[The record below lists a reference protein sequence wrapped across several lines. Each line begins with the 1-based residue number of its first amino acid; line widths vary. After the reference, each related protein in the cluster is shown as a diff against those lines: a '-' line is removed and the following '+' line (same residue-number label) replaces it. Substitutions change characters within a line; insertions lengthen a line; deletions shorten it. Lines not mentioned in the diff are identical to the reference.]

1 VAAGRCPRSHES
13 CDAALV
19 VADRGAAGTGTTFE
33 PALPLEAFGGMSPA
47 AALTA
52 GLFALPTLAWA
63 VVTRQLWLHRRV
75 RPEPSPLFGPAVA
88 ASGLIT
94 LHGALHVVEVF
105 LPVGIGSGTA
115 FAALRDATLLGAT
128 VVGRHAL
135 RDMQLPESRPGRRW
149 LAMNYGLLAAFAL
162 PALGLIALRGVPT
175 AWQRVGYASLWVGIW
190 TMAVLCRQQVRMA
203 RPAVWGPEHSGEV
216 TRPDLYFV
224 GWGSVV
230 TSAAALL
237 VGAMAGAGLALTV
250 LETGLGLAIAA
261 PTIFYGLGFFLPELL
276 LMVELLVASAAVV
289 LGHAAALATTA
300 AKWHPFVHLAAVLA
314 VALVVVPA
322 QPRLRAWLTRLI
334 FGRSVRQQ
342 TELLAFLQRLSPEL
356 GTRECCRRVLAELL
370 RVRRLP
376 GAAIVFRDGE
386 HVVHGTINVAPLLA
400 VWPRGRAADA
410 LPAHSFGT
418 DELRRLPA
426 ALRDALMAANV
437 GLGAVPILSPRRR
450 WGHLFMN
457 TGIMRGF
464 FRQEDADAFEAFCGQ
479 LALVLDAADLLERA
493 VAVERSLAHAEKL
506 AAIGETAARIA
517 HDIRNPVTAARSLA
531 QQLARD
537 AAGGDRE
544 AAVVILEEL
553 DRVERRVG
561 SLLRFARRDE
571 LCMGRIDLGELVT
584 ACLDHGR
591 ARLESAGIQVTVDA
605 PPGVVV
611 HGDPESL
618 RQALLNLV
626 DNAADALAEAPRRE
640 IAVQLAAGNGYATVR
655 VSDTGPG
662 VPAPALPRLF
672 EPFFSLKPRGTGLGL
687 AIVRRTADAHGGRI
701 SAVSHAGGGMAFLLE
716 LPVVEAA

>member
-1 VAAGRCPRSHES
+1 MTLLQV
-13 CDAALV
+13 
-19 VADRGAAGTGTTFE
+19 
-33 PALPLEAFGGMSPA
+33 MSPA
-47 AALTA
+47 DALTA

-75 RPEPSPLFGPAVA
+75 RPEPSPLFGPAVV

-105 LPVGIGSGTA
+105 LPVGIGGGTA
-115 FAALRDATLLGAT
+115 FAALRDATLLCAAA
-128 VVGRHAL
+128 VGRHAL

-149 LAMNYGLLAAFAL
+149 LAVNYGLLAAFAL
-162 PALGLIALRGVPT
+162 PALGVIALRGVPT
-175 AWQRVGYASLWVGIW
+175 AWQLIGYASLWVGIA
-190 TMAVLCRQQVRMA
+190 TMAVLCRQQAVRMA
-203 RPAVWGPEHSGEV
+203 RPAVWGPEHAGEV

-224 GWGSVV
+224 GWGALV
-230 TSAAALL
+230 TLAAALL

-250 LETGLGLAIAA
+250 LEAGLGLAIAG

-276 LMVELLVASAAVV
+276 LIVELLVASAAVV
-289 LGHAAALATTA
+289 LGHAAALATTGA
-300 AKWHPFVHLAAVLA
+300 QWHPVVHLAAVLA

-356 GTRECCRRVLAELL
+356 GTRECCRRALAELV

-376 GAAIVFRDGE
+376 GAAIIFRDGE
-386 HVVHGTINVAPLLA
+386 HVVHGTINIAPLLA
-400 VWPRGRAADA
+400 VWPRAEAADS
-410 LPAHSFGT
+410 LPARSFGT
-418 DELRRLPA
+418 DELRRLAPV
-426 ALRDALMAANV
+426 LRDALMAANV

-479 LALVLDAADLLERA
+479 LALVLDAAD
-493 VAVERSLAHAEKL
+493 
-506 AAIGETAARIA
+506 
-517 HDIRNPVTAARSLA
+517 
-531 QQLARD
+531 
-537 AAGGDRE
+537 
-544 AAVVILEEL
+544 
-553 DRVERRVG
+553 
-561 SLLRFARRDE
+561 
-571 LCMGRIDLGELVT
+571 
-584 ACLDHGR
+584 
-591 ARLESAGIQVTVDA
+591 AGIRVTVDA

-672 EPFFSLKPRGTGLGL
+672 DPFFSLKPHGTGLGL
-687 AIVRRTADAHGGRI
+687 SIVRRTADAHGGRI
-701 SAVSHAGGGMAFLLE
+701 SAAPRAGGGMAFLLE

>member
-1 VAAGRCPRSHES
+1 
-13 CDAALV
+13 
-19 VADRGAAGTGTTFE
+19 
-33 PALPLEAFGGMSPA
+33 MSPA
-47 AALTA
+47 DALTA

-63 VVTRQLWLHRRV
+63 VITRQLWLHRRM

-88 ASGLIT
+88 ATG
-94 LHGALHVVEVF
+94 HGF
-105 LPVGIGSGTA
+105 
-115 FAALRDATLLGAT
+115 
-128 VVGRHAL
+128 
-135 RDMQLPESRPGRRW
+135 
-149 LAMNYGLLAAFAL
+149 
-162 PALGLIALRGVPT
+162 
-175 AWQRVGYASLWVGIW
+175 
-190 TMAVLCRQQVRMA
+190 
-203 RPAVWGPEHSGEV
+203 
-216 TRPDLYFV
+216 
-224 GWGSVV
+224 
-230 TSAAALL
+230 
-237 VGAMAGAGLALTV
+237 
-250 LETGLGLAIAA
+250 
-261 PTIFYGLGFFLPELL
+261 GFFLPELL
-276 LMVELLVASAAVV
+276 LIVELLGASTAVV
-289 LGHAAALATTA
+289 LGHAAVLAATA
-300 AKWHPFVHLAAVLA
+300 PQWHPFVHLAAVLA

-342 TELLAFLQRLSPEL
+342 AELLAFLQRLSPEL
-356 GTRECCRRVLAELL
+356 GTRECCRRALAELV

-376 GAAIVFRDGE
+376 GAAIMFRDGD
-386 HVVHGTINVAPLLA
+386 HMVHGTIHFGPLLA
-400 VWPRGRAADA
+400 VWPRGQATDA

-418 DELRRLPA
+418 DEQRRLEP

-506 AAIGETAARIA
+506 ATIGETAARIA

-537 AAGGDRE
+537 AAGDRE
-544 AAVVILEEL
+544 AAAVILDEL

-571 LCMGRIDLGELVT
+571 CRVDRVDLGELVT
-584 ACLDHGR
+584 ATIDQSR
-591 ARLESAGIQVTVDA
+591 SRLEGAGIRVTLDA
-605 PPGVVV
+605 PSGVVV
-611 HGDPESL
+611 RGDPERL

-626 DNAADALAEAPRRE
+626 DDAADAVAQVPRRE
-640 IAVQLAAGNGYATVR
+640 IAVQLAARNGCATVR

-662 VPAPALPRLF
+662 VRADVVPRLF
-672 EPFFSLKPRGTGLGL
+672 EPFFSLKPQGTGLGL
-687 AIVRRTADAHGGRI
+687 AIVKRTTDAHGGRI
-701 SAVSHAGGGMAFLLE
+701 TAVPQAGGGMAFLLE

>member
-1 VAAGRCPRSHES
+1 
-13 CDAALV
+13 
-19 VADRGAAGTGTTFE
+19 
-33 PALPLEAFGGMSPA
+33 MSPA
-47 AALTA
+47 DALTA
-52 GLFALPTLAWA
+52 SLFALPTLAWA

-75 RPEPSPLFGPAVA
+75 RPEPSPLFGPAVVA
-88 ASGLIT
+88 TGLIT
-94 LHGALHVVEVF
+94 LHGGLHVVEVF
-105 LPVGIGSGTA
+105 LPVGIGGGTA
-115 FAALRDATLLGAT
+115 FAALRDATLLAAT
-128 VVGRHAL
+128 AVGRHTL
-135 RDMQLPESRPGRRW
+135 RDMQLPESRPRRRW

-162 PALGLIALRGVPT
+162 PAIGLLALRGVST
-175 AWQRVGYASLWVGIW
+175 AWQRVGYASLWVGIA
-190 TMAVLCRQQVRMA
+190 TMAVLCRQQAVRMA
-203 RPAVWGPEHSGEV
+203 RPAVWGPEHAGEV

-224 GWGSVV
+224 GWSGVV
-230 TSAAALL
+230 ALAAALL

-250 LETGLGLAIAA
+250 LEAGLGLAIAA
-261 PTIFYGLGFFLPELL
+261 PTIFYGLGFVLPELL
-276 LMVELLVASAAVV
+276 LIVVLLFASAAVV

-300 AKWHPFVHLAAVLA
+300 AQWHPFIHLAAVLA
-314 VALVVVPA
+314 LALVVVPA

-356 GTRECCRRVLAELL
+356 GTRECCRRALAELV

-376 GAAIVFRDGE
+376 GAAIMFRDGE
-386 HVVHGTINVAPLLA
+386 HVVHGMIRLAPLLA

-418 DELRRLPA
+418 DELRRLAP

-544 AAVVILEEL
+544 AAAVILDEL
-553 DRVERRVG
+553 DRVERQVA
-561 SLLRFARRDE
+561 SLLRFSRREDFRFE
-571 LCMGRIDLGELVT
+571 PVDLGALARATLEPLRSRLEAAHVRVELDAPEGIVARADGEKMRQVIVNLVENALDALRDT
-584 ACLDHGR
+584 ADPRRIVVAVSGDDGV
-591 ARLESAGIQVTVDA
+591 ARLRV
-605 PPGVVV
+605 
-611 HGDPESL
+611 GDS
-618 RQALLNLV
+618 
-626 DNAADALAEAPRRE
+626 
-640 IAVQLAAGNGYATVR
+640 
-655 VSDTGPG
+655 GPG
-662 VPAPALPRLF
+662 VTADVLPRLF
-672 EPFFSLKPRGTGLGL
+672 EPFFSLKPSGTGLGL
-687 AIVRRTADAHGGRI
+687 AIAKRTVDAHGGRI
-701 SAVSHAGGGMAFLLE
+701 TAASAPGTGLRIDIEVPLE
-716 LPVVEAA
+716 RAA

>member
-1 VAAGRCPRSHES
+1 
-13 CDAALV
+13 
-19 VADRGAAGTGTTFE
+19 
-33 PALPLEAFGGMSPA
+33 MSPA
-47 AALTA
+47 DALTA

-63 VVTRQLWLHRRV
+63 VVTRQLWLHCRV
-75 RPEPSPLFGPAVA
+75 RPEPSPLFRPAVA

-94 LHGALHVVEVF
+94 LHGALHVVEAF
-105 LPVGIGSGTA
+105 LPVAIGGGAA

-128 VVGRHAL
+128 AVGRHTL
-135 RDMQLPESRPGRRW
+135 RYMQLPESRPSRRW

-162 PALGLIALRGVPT
+162 PALGLIALRRVSA
-175 AWQRVGYASLWVGIW
+175 AWQRIGYASLWVGIA
-190 TMAVLCRQQVRMA
+190 TMVVLCLQQVVRRA
-203 RPAVWGPEHSGEV
+203 RPAVWGPEHAGEV

-224 GWGSVV
+224 GWGCGVAL
-230 TSAAALL
+230 AAALL
-237 VGAMAGAGLALTV
+237 VGAIAGAGLALTV
-250 LETGLGLAIAA
+250 LEAGLGLTIAA
-261 PTIFYGLGFFLPELL
+261 PTIFHGLGFFLPELL
-276 LMVELLVASAAVV
+276 LIVELLVASTAVV
-289 LGHAAALATTA
+289 LGHAAALATTGVQ
-300 AKWHPFVHLAAVLA
+300 WHPFVHLAAVLA

-356 GTRECCRRVLAELL
+356 GTRECSRRALAELV

-376 GAAIVFRDGE
+376 GAAIVFRDGD
-386 HVVHGTINVAPLLA
+386 HLVHGTIHLAPLLA

-418 DELRRLPA
+418 DELRRLAP

-544 AAVVILEEL
+544 AAAVILEEL

-571 LCMGRIDLGELVT
+571 LCMGRVDLGELVT
-584 ACLDHGR
+584 ACVDHGR

-626 DNAADALAEAPRRE
+626 DNAADALVEAPRRE

-655 VSDTGPG
+655 VTDTGPG

-701 SAVSHAGGGMAFLLE
+701 SAAPRAGGGMAFLLE